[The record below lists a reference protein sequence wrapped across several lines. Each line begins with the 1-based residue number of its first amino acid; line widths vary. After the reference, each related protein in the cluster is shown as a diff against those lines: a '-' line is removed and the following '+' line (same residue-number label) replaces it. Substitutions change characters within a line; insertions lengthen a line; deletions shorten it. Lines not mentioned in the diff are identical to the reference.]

1 MKTTPFLNGL
11 ALLALALAFVTTP
24 AHATL
29 MAYEGFASTN
39 YTAGPLTGQN
49 PVVSGFT
56 NAWTAVNTN
65 FFAGGASQA
74 LTYSNIVSDD
84 TGGSYSTTNINSR
97 ATRAM
102 STVLGGNLVSGT
114 NTYYISLMM
123 QVSTVATNNYRAFEL
138 ENQFG
143 NRNFQFGA
151 AADTG
156 STNWGMRV
164 ETATSTFLTNVSTVT
179 AVANETVFAVIK
191 LRYSSAASDDAVSL
205 WVNPSDLSS
214 EAGSTNF
221 VTLSGFDFRGN
232 SASNI
237 SLARFTGSGSASWDE
252 IRVGTAWADVTP
264 VPEPSTV
271 ALLSLTGIAAIAYRI
286 RRNRRS

>member
-11 ALLALALAFVTTP
+11 ALALALAFATTP
-24 AHATL
+24 ARATL

-56 NAWTAVNTN
+56 NAWTAANTN

-102 STVLGGNLVSGT
+102 STILGGNSVSGT

-123 QVSTVATNNYRAFEL
+123 KVSAVDSLNYRAFEL
-138 ENQFG
+138 ESEFN

-156 STNWGMRV
+156 SINWGMRV
-164 ETATSTFLTNVSTVT
+164 TTASSTFLTNLSTVT
-179 AVANETVFAVIK
+179 AVANETVFAVLK
-191 LRYSSAASDDAVSL
+191 LRYSSAANDDAVDL

-214 EAGSTNF
+214 EVGSTNF
-221 VTLSGFDFRGN
+221 VTISGFSFLHN
-232 SASNI
+232 SAKNI

-252 IRVGTAWADVTP
+252 IRVGTTWADVTP

-271 ALLSLTGIAAIAYRI
+271 ALLGLTGIAAIAYRI